1 MNRTEALHILGLED
15 DATAD
20 DIKIA
25 YRETVQILHPDK
37 FAGNEKLQ
45 NRATEQFKRLQE
57 AYDLLTSGSGGGRS
71 ARAGRSSRSGASSGP
86 ATSSGAARAWTEVED
101 GVEVEYLTEA
111 EIKARLAGIAAAR
124 AQLVAQRSAMRYD
137 RDGDGHYDILSA
149 LQKSVRGSDPDAAL
163 HYLARLLEAG
173 DLISACR
180 RILVIAAEDVGLAY
194 PQAMPIVKAC
204 VDSANMLG
212 LPEARIPLAEAVL
225 LLATAPK
232 SDSAISGIDAAAEDV
247 RAGRSGDIPAHL
259 MDSHYSGAQKLGRGL
274 TYQYPHAYPNHYVKQ
289 QYLPDPLVGRQYYR

>member
-124 AQLVAQRSAMRYD
+124 AQLVAQRDTVSDERRNGLAMAAIGAVATLLTIR
-137 RDGDGHYDILSA
+137 RPFGIL
-149 LQKSVRGSDPDAAL
+149 GMIAAVAGTATVWGIIQFL
-163 HYLARLLEAG
+163 GAQRNLNTLNEHLAKLTEERREYEALLE
-173 DLISACR
+173 
-180 RILVIAAEDVGLAY
+180 E
-194 PQAMPIVKAC
+194 
-204 VDSANMLG
+204 
-212 LPEARIPLAEAVL
+212 
-225 LLATAPK
+225 
-232 SDSAISGIDAAAEDV
+232 
-247 RAGRSGDIPAHL
+247 
-259 MDSHYSGAQKLGRGL
+259 
-274 TYQYPHAYPNHYVKQ
+274 
-289 QYLPDPLVGRQYYR
+289 

>member
-124 AQLVAQRSAMRYD
+124 AQLVAQRDTVSDERRNGLAMAAIGAVATLLTIR
-137 RDGDGHYDILSA
+137 RPFGIL
-149 LQKSVRGSDPDAAL
+149 GMIAAAAGTATVWGIIQFL
-163 HYLARLLEAG
+163 GAQRNLNTLNEHLAKLTEERKEYEALLE
-173 DLISACR
+173 
-180 RILVIAAEDVGLAY
+180 E
-194 PQAMPIVKAC
+194 
-204 VDSANMLG
+204 
-212 LPEARIPLAEAVL
+212 
-225 LLATAPK
+225 
-232 SDSAISGIDAAAEDV
+232 
-247 RAGRSGDIPAHL
+247 
-259 MDSHYSGAQKLGRGL
+259 
-274 TYQYPHAYPNHYVKQ
+274 
-289 QYLPDPLVGRQYYR
+289 

>member
-1 MNRTEALHILGLED
+1 MNRTDALHILGLED

-124 AQLVAQRSAMRYD
+124 AQLVAQRDAGRAVLLVSLELDEVMD
-137 RDGDGHYDILSA
+137 
-149 LQKSVRGSDPDAAL
+149 VPD
-163 HYLARLLEAG
+163 
-173 DLISACR
+173 
-180 RILVIAAEDVGLAY
+180 RILVMYEGEIVGELDPKTTTQEELGLYMAG
-194 PQAMPIVKAC
+194 AKRDEVKA
-204 VDSANMLG
+204 
-212 LPEARIPLAEAVL
+212 
-225 LLATAPK
+225 
-232 SDSAISGIDAAAEDV
+232 
-247 RAGRSGDIPAHL
+247 
-259 MDSHYSGAQKLGRGL
+259 
-274 TYQYPHAYPNHYVKQ
+274 
-289 QYLPDPLVGRQYYR
+289 

>member
-124 AQLVAQRSAMRYD
+124 AQLVAQRDTVSDERRNGLAMAAIGAVATLLTIR
-137 RDGDGHYDILSA
+137 RPFGILGMIAAVAGTATVWGIIQFLGA
-149 LQKSVRGSDPDAAL
+149 LSNL
-163 HYLARLLEAG
+163 NTLNEHLAKLTEERKEYEALLE
-173 DLISACR
+173 
-180 RILVIAAEDVGLAY
+180 E
-194 PQAMPIVKAC
+194 
-204 VDSANMLG
+204 
-212 LPEARIPLAEAVL
+212 
-225 LLATAPK
+225 
-232 SDSAISGIDAAAEDV
+232 
-247 RAGRSGDIPAHL
+247 
-259 MDSHYSGAQKLGRGL
+259 
-274 TYQYPHAYPNHYVKQ
+274 
-289 QYLPDPLVGRQYYR
+289 

>member
-57 AYDLLTSGSGGGRS
+57 AYDLLTSSSGGGRGG
-71 ARAGRSSRSGASSGP
+71 RAGRGARSGGDS
-86 ATSSGAARAWTEVED
+86 ATAGASGAARSWTEVED

-124 AQLVAQRSAMRYD
+124 AQLVAQRDTVSDERRNGLAMAAIGAVATLLTIR
-137 RDGDGHYDILSA
+137 RPFGIL
-149 LQKSVRGSDPDAAL
+149 GMIAAIAGTATVWGIIQFL
-163 HYLARLLEAG
+163 GAQRNLNTLNEHLSKLTEERKEYEALLE
-173 DLISACR
+173 
-180 RILVIAAEDVGLAY
+180 E
-194 PQAMPIVKAC
+194 
-204 VDSANMLG
+204 
-212 LPEARIPLAEAVL
+212 
-225 LLATAPK
+225 
-232 SDSAISGIDAAAEDV
+232 
-247 RAGRSGDIPAHL
+247 
-259 MDSHYSGAQKLGRGL
+259 
-274 TYQYPHAYPNHYVKQ
+274 
-289 QYLPDPLVGRQYYR
+289 

>member
-57 AYDLLTSGSGGGRS
+57 AYDLLSSGAGGGRG
-71 ARAGRSSRSGASSGP
+71 GRSGRGSRSGAGASS
-86 ATSSGAARAWTEVED
+86 SSGAARAWTEVED

-124 AQLVAQRSAMRYD
+124 VQLVAQRDTVSDERRNGLAMAAIGAVATLLTIR
-137 RDGDGHYDILSA
+137 RPFGIL
-149 LQKSVRGSDPDAAL
+149 GMIAAVAGTATVWGIIQFL
-163 HYLARLLEAG
+163 GAQRNLNTLNEHLAKLTEERKEYEALLE
-173 DLISACR
+173 
-180 RILVIAAEDVGLAY
+180 E
-194 PQAMPIVKAC
+194 
-204 VDSANMLG
+204 
-212 LPEARIPLAEAVL
+212 
-225 LLATAPK
+225 
-232 SDSAISGIDAAAEDV
+232 
-247 RAGRSGDIPAHL
+247 
-259 MDSHYSGAQKLGRGL
+259 
-274 TYQYPHAYPNHYVKQ
+274 
-289 QYLPDPLVGRQYYR
+289 

>member
-101 GVEVEYLTEA
+101 GVEVEDLTEA

-124 AQLVAQRSAMRYD
+124 AQLVAQRDTVSDERRNGLAMAAIGAVATLLTIR
-137 RDGDGHYDILSA
+137 RPFGIL
-149 LQKSVRGSDPDAAL
+149 GMIAAVAGTATVWGIIQFL
-163 HYLARLLEAG
+163 GAQRNLNTLNEHLAKLTEERKEYEALLE
-173 DLISACR
+173 
-180 RILVIAAEDVGLAY
+180 E
-194 PQAMPIVKAC
+194 
-204 VDSANMLG
+204 
-212 LPEARIPLAEAVL
+212 
-225 LLATAPK
+225 
-232 SDSAISGIDAAAEDV
+232 
-247 RAGRSGDIPAHL
+247 
-259 MDSHYSGAQKLGRGL
+259 
-274 TYQYPHAYPNHYVKQ
+274 
-289 QYLPDPLVGRQYYR
+289 

>member
-86 ATSSGAARAWTEVED
+86 ATSSGAARTWTEVED

-124 AQLVAQRSAMRYD
+124 AQLVAQRDTVSDERRNGLAMAAIGAVATLLTIR
-137 RDGDGHYDILSA
+137 RPFGIL
-149 LQKSVRGSDPDAAL
+149 GMIAAVAGTATVWGIIQFL
-163 HYLARLLEAG
+163 GAQRNLNTLNEHLAKLTEERKEYEALLE
-173 DLISACR
+173 
-180 RILVIAAEDVGLAY
+180 E
-194 PQAMPIVKAC
+194 
-204 VDSANMLG
+204 
-212 LPEARIPLAEAVL
+212 
-225 LLATAPK
+225 
-232 SDSAISGIDAAAEDV
+232 
-247 RAGRSGDIPAHL
+247 
-259 MDSHYSGAQKLGRGL
+259 
-274 TYQYPHAYPNHYVKQ
+274 
-289 QYLPDPLVGRQYYR
+289 

>member
-86 ATSSGAARAWTEVED
+86 ATSAGAARAWTEVED

-124 AQLVAQRSAMRYD
+124 AQLVAQRDTVSDERRNGLAMAAIGAVATLLTIR
-137 RDGDGHYDILSA
+137 RPFGIL
-149 LQKSVRGSDPDAAL
+149 GMIAAVAGTATVWGIIQFL
-163 HYLARLLEAG
+163 GAQRNLNTLNEHLSKLTEERKEYEALLE
-173 DLISACR
+173 
-180 RILVIAAEDVGLAY
+180 E
-194 PQAMPIVKAC
+194 
-204 VDSANMLG
+204 
-212 LPEARIPLAEAVL
+212 
-225 LLATAPK
+225 
-232 SDSAISGIDAAAEDV
+232 
-247 RAGRSGDIPAHL
+247 
-259 MDSHYSGAQKLGRGL
+259 
-274 TYQYPHAYPNHYVKQ
+274 
-289 QYLPDPLVGRQYYR
+289 

>member
-101 GVEVEYLTEA
+101 GVEAEYLTEA

-124 AQLVAQRSAMRYD
+124 AQLVAQRDTVSDERRNGLAMAAIGAVATLLTIR
-137 RDGDGHYDILSA
+137 RPFGIL
-149 LQKSVRGSDPDAAL
+149 GMIAAVAGTATVWGIIQFL
-163 HYLARLLEAG
+163 GAQRNLNTLNEHLAKLTEERKEYEALLE
-173 DLISACR
+173 
-180 RILVIAAEDVGLAY
+180 E
-194 PQAMPIVKAC
+194 
-204 VDSANMLG
+204 
-212 LPEARIPLAEAVL
+212 
-225 LLATAPK
+225 
-232 SDSAISGIDAAAEDV
+232 
-247 RAGRSGDIPAHL
+247 
-259 MDSHYSGAQKLGRGL
+259 
-274 TYQYPHAYPNHYVKQ
+274 
-289 QYLPDPLVGRQYYR
+289 

>member
-57 AYDLLTSGSGGGRS
+57 AYDLLTSGSGGGRG

-124 AQLVAQRSAMRYD
+124 AQLVAQRDTVSDERRNGLAMAAIGAVATLLTIR
-137 RDGDGHYDILSA
+137 RPFGIL
-149 LQKSVRGSDPDAAL
+149 GMIAAVAGTATVWGIIQFL
-163 HYLARLLEAG
+163 GAQRNLNTLNEHLAKLTEERKEYEALLE
-173 DLISACR
+173 
-180 RILVIAAEDVGLAY
+180 E
-194 PQAMPIVKAC
+194 
-204 VDSANMLG
+204 
-212 LPEARIPLAEAVL
+212 
-225 LLATAPK
+225 
-232 SDSAISGIDAAAEDV
+232 
-247 RAGRSGDIPAHL
+247 
-259 MDSHYSGAQKLGRGL
+259 
-274 TYQYPHAYPNHYVKQ
+274 
-289 QYLPDPLVGRQYYR
+289 

>member
-45 NRATEQFKRLQE
+45 NRATEQFKLLQE

-124 AQLVAQRSAMRYD
+124 AQLVAQRDTVSDERRNGLAMAAIGAVATLLTIR
-137 RDGDGHYDILSA
+137 RPFGIL
-149 LQKSVRGSDPDAAL
+149 GMIAAVAGTATVWGIIQFL
-163 HYLARLLEAG
+163 GAQRNLNTLNEHLAKLTEERKEYEALLE
-173 DLISACR
+173 
-180 RILVIAAEDVGLAY
+180 E
-194 PQAMPIVKAC
+194 
-204 VDSANMLG
+204 
-212 LPEARIPLAEAVL
+212 
-225 LLATAPK
+225 
-232 SDSAISGIDAAAEDV
+232 
-247 RAGRSGDIPAHL
+247 
-259 MDSHYSGAQKLGRGL
+259 
-274 TYQYPHAYPNHYVKQ
+274 
-289 QYLPDPLVGRQYYR
+289 

>member
-71 ARAGRSSRSGASSGP
+71 ARAGRSSGAGGGRGGRGARSGSSSGASS
-86 ATSSGAARAWTEVED
+86 SSGAARAWTEVED

-124 AQLVAQRSAMRYD
+124 AQLVAQRDTVSDERRNGLAMAAIGAVATLLTIR
-137 RDGDGHYDILSA
+137 RPFGIL
-149 LQKSVRGSDPDAAL
+149 GMIAAVAGTATVWGIIQFL
-163 HYLARLLEAG
+163 GAQRNLNTLNEHLAKLTEERKEYEALLE
-173 DLISACR
+173 
-180 RILVIAAEDVGLAY
+180 E
-194 PQAMPIVKAC
+194 
-204 VDSANMLG
+204 
-212 LPEARIPLAEAVL
+212 
-225 LLATAPK
+225 
-232 SDSAISGIDAAAEDV
+232 
-247 RAGRSGDIPAHL
+247 
-259 MDSHYSGAQKLGRGL
+259 
-274 TYQYPHAYPNHYVKQ
+274 
-289 QYLPDPLVGRQYYR
+289 

>member
-71 ARAGRSSRSGASSGP
+71 ARAGRSSRSGASFGP

-124 AQLVAQRSAMRYD
+124 AQLVAQRDTVSDERRNGLAMAAIGAVATLLTIR
-137 RDGDGHYDILSA
+137 RPFGIL
-149 LQKSVRGSDPDAAL
+149 GMIAAVAGTATVWGIIQFL
-163 HYLARLLEAG
+163 GAQRNLNTLNEHLAKLTEERKEYEALLE
-173 DLISACR
+173 
-180 RILVIAAEDVGLAY
+180 E
-194 PQAMPIVKAC
+194 
-204 VDSANMLG
+204 
-212 LPEARIPLAEAVL
+212 
-225 LLATAPK
+225 
-232 SDSAISGIDAAAEDV
+232 
-247 RAGRSGDIPAHL
+247 
-259 MDSHYSGAQKLGRGL
+259 
-274 TYQYPHAYPNHYVKQ
+274 
-289 QYLPDPLVGRQYYR
+289 